1 MRREANNRAKSRKL
15 LNCGSAALLVAIL
28 LAGCSTAIPDL
39 AGLKR
44 SEVVVELADLGL
56 RAEFSERHSETVP
69 RGYVI
74 ESDPE
79 AGEKAEDQSKIAVTL
94 SKGAKPEKSVQE
106 APALDKWW
114 PAGFAP
120 ATLEIAVRY
129 TTEDYRGDPCPY
141 SACDY
146 WVMEVVSKGGCPS
159 GLFLKLNI
167 LRGSLVIDSA
177 IDSVSSLRAGQVA
190 EMVFTKRNL
199 GSGTF
204 TSQFSSANCY

>member
-1 MRREANNRAKSRKL
+1 L
-15 LNCGSAALLVAIL
+15 G
-28 LAGCSTAIPDL
+28 
-39 AGLKR
+39 GLKR
-44 SEVVVELADLGL
+44 SEVVGELADLGL

-69 RGYVI
+69 LGYVI
-74 ESDPE
+74 ESNPE
-79 AGEKAEDQSKIAVTL
+79 AGEKAEGETKVAVTL
-94 SKGAKPEKSVQE
+94 SKGAKPEKSVE
-106 APALDKWW
+106 DAPELEKWW
-114 PAGFAP
+114 PAGFTP

-129 TTEDYRGDPCPY
+129 TTKDYWGDPCGY
-141 SACDY
+141 SACKY

-159 GLFLKLNI
+159 GLFLELNI